1 MEQEF
6 CAMHCKHPQYIA
18 GASYVTYMH
27 QDYADKK
34 AGDVA
39 EKDVLVLDGST
50 YIAYAAKAMRDAGVS
65 SVLVGRYEK
74 LAGIVTEKDI
84 LYRVVAEHRSPF
96 KTVLK
101 DVMSSPL
108 ITIDESVSVKDAIV
122 LMRKNGIRRMPVTK
136 NGEIVGLLTLR
147 SIIGN
152 SRERSIELAEVELPG
167 AKNEIACPYCLSK
180 FESKEDLSKHMDR
193 LHLGSGLLEGDL
205 RQR

>member
-1 MEQEF
+1 
-6 CAMHCKHPQYIA
+6 
-18 GASYVTYMH
+18 MH

-74 LAGIVTEKDI
+74 LTGIVTEKDI

-101 DVMSSPL
+101 DIMSSPL

-152 SRERSIELAEVELPG
+152 SREKNIELAEIEPPG
-167 AKNEIACPYCLSK
+167 AKNTIACPYCQSK
-180 FESKEDLSKHMDR
+180 FENKEDLSKHMDR

-205 RQR
+205 RQW